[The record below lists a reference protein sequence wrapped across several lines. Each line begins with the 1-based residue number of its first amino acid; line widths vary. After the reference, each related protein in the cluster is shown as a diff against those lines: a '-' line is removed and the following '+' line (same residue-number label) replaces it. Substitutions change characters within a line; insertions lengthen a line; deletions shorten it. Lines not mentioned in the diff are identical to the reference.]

1 MNTPHKSRPRWLM
14 ERWLAKRRHTLVK
27 RWEALQHQLLPA
39 EWPARCARMMAI
51 PDAEL
56 SNWKPRPGSS
66 SAELALLVQRLPVHQ
81 RRWLASLLDAPSAGA
96 NTLLEAT
103 ERLQLDWR
111 VRLDPLHSH
120 REYAAQLVVL
130 ARQLDMQPAA
140 ESAYLENEQK
150 IYPAIDVLL
159 FESLPLRLRTVMLER
174 YAPGSGKY
182 VSWWQ
187 DQLLARAGEPGFEL
201 EGLGE
206 HDWPDV
212 PAAWLALGWLCG
224 LRLIASVER

>member
-1 MNTPHKSRPRWLM
+1 MNKPHKSRQRWLM
-14 ERWLAKRRHTLVK
+14 ERWLAKRRQTLIK
-27 RWEALQHQLLPA
+27 RWEALQNQLMPA
-39 EWPARCARMMAI
+39 DWTARCARMMAI
-51 PDAEL
+51 PDAEV
-56 SNWKPRPGSS
+56 SSWKPRPGSS
-66 SAELALLVQRLPVHQ
+66 SAELGLLVQALPLHQ

-96 NTLLEAT
+96 NTLIEAI

-130 ARQLDMQPAA
+130 ARQLDLQPAA

-174 YAPGSGKY
+174 YPPGSGKY
-182 VSWWQ
+182 VGWWQ
-187 DQLLARAGEPGFEL
+187 DQLLARAGEPGSAL
-201 EGLGE
+201 DGLGE
-206 HDWPDV
+206 NDWPEL

-224 LRLIASVER
+224 LRLITDDAR